1 MTYPLLIVTGIE
13 GAWGKMKRTPTPAGK
28 LSWGTIGAKS
38 LPSAPRPCNQITEA
52 VTDRPL
58 GHSSST
64 AGRYDMVG
72 SHLIEIR
79 ALHKWLESMNLE
91 DLLMRKNTSNGRET
105 HKVTNDWKE
114 RYSRQPF
121 AT

>member
-1 MTYPLLIVTGIE
+1 VTGIE

-64 AGRYDMVG
+64 AGRYCMVG
-72 SHLIEIR
+72 SHLNR
-79 ALHKWLESMNLE
+79 VLVLYKWLESMSLE
-91 DLLMRKNTSNGRET
+91 DLLVRKNTSYGRAT
-105 HKVTNDWKE
+105 HK
-114 RYSRQPF
+114 
-121 AT
+121 